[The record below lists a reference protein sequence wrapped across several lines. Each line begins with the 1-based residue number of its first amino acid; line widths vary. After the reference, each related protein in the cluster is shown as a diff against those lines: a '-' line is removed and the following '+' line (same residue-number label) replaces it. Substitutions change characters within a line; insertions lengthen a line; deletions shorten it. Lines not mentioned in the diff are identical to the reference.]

1 VLERSPEETKAED
14 FFIFPTS
21 ITQRRFWV
29 LDQLEPGNP
38 AYNIA
43 VRFRLMGPLDAHI
56 LERAFNEMIRRHEVL
71 RTSFTSKNEE
81 SVQIIAPKL
90 NIQVPVTDLRNI
102 PQPQRNEEAE
112 RLTVMDAEKRFDL
125 AVLPLIRVNLL
136 RMEDEN
142 HILLITIHHIVS
154 DGWSIGIITNELGAL
169 YEAFAQGR
177 EAALPELPIQYAD
190 FTLWQKEWLEKNPL
204 NQELAYW
211 KEKLGDLP
219 ETEVLTDFPRPPVQ
233 THNGEIISIL
243 LPKTL
248 TDSLRD
254 LSAQQGAT
262 LFMTMLA
269 AFKVLLHRYVGQEDI
284 IVGSP
289 IAGRNKVELEPLI
302 GVFINT
308 LALRTRLSGNP
319 TFEELLGRVN
329 QTVLE
334 SVAHQELPFEQL
346 VDVLRPRRDPSRNP
360 IFQVNF
366 AYQRDFIKP
375 LHFAGVTLTAIPSKS
390 PGAIFDLNFFMV
402 ERAEGWRISCEYNTR
417 LFEKPTASR
426 MLTHFRNLLESIV
439 ADPRQRLSDLKML
452 SPSELDQ
459 LLRDWNQTGTDY
471 PRERCLHDLFEE
483 QVRRTPDRIAVIF
496 ENQQLTYQQLNQ
508 RANQLAHQLREHDV
522 GPETLVAICAE
533 RSVEMLAGIL
543 AILKAGGAYVPLDPA
558 YPPERLEFMLRDTQA
573 PVLMTQQRLATAL
586 PPHQARIIYLDT
598 SHAQSSHTLMASES
612 PRSGAT
618 ADHLAYVMYTSGST
632 GGPKGTTIPHRA
644 VVRLV
649 KNTNYANF
657 GADEVF
663 LQFAPVSF
671 DASTLE
677 IWGPLL
683 NGGKLVI
690 MPPGTPS
697 LAALG
702 QTIQRHGVTTLW
714 LTAGLFRIMVDERIA
729 DLKPLRQLLAGGDV
743 LPVAHVQKALRELRN
758 CRLING
764 YGPTENTT
772 FTCCHTVSESEAG
785 SISIGRPIANTQVYI
800 LDRHLKPLPIGA
812 PGELHCGGDGLARG
826 YLNQPG
832 LTAQKFIRN
841 PFSTDPLARLY
852 KTGDLCRYLPD
863 GRIEFLGR
871 IDQQVKI
878 RGFRIELA
886 EIETVLGQ
894 NFSVREDVVVVRE
907 DVPGEKILVA
917 YLVAK
922 APAHP
927 NAAELRLFLRSKLPD
942 YMVPTAFVVME
953 SLPLTPNG
961 KIDRRKLPAPEQSE
975 LARSGTYAPPSS
987 PIEEVLVGLWE
998 ELLHV
1003 ERIGV
1008 HDNFFELGGTSLLSI
1023 RVIDRLNKAGLKVAP
1038 GEFFQHQTI
1047 AGLAPVVSTI
1057 GAVDSK
1063 ETRWSSLVVLQANGT
1078 KPPFYLAHTSPGDLL
1093 GYMKLVYYLG
1103 NDQPCYGFQSLGLQ
1117 RVEDSH
1123 NSLPE
1128 MAAHYVKLLRE
1139 FQPEGPYYLG
1149 GWCFGGNVALE
1160 MAQQLVAQGQ
1170 KVALLAL
1177 LETWAH
1183 PPPITYLRYYTHRFV
1198 CLLGLGPR
1206 AIARYTKRRL
1216 LRILRIKSTP
1226 DPDNNEFEFSATKH
1240 GPLKNREHVYKI
1252 NLAATRR
1259 HKSRPYPG
1267 IITLFNGTYYQSHD
1281 ILSPQSGFMTL
1292 AEGVETHLIPGSH
1305 RSVIKEPSVQ
1315 ILAEKLKTCLEHAQA
1330 ESAKSKHG
1338 LSTPQLTSVPKKKST
1353 VT

>member
-1 VLERSPEETKAED
+1 M
-14 FFIFPTS
+14 
-21 ITQRRFWV
+21 

-43 VRFRLMGPLDAHI
+43 VRFRLVGPLDVRI
-56 LERAFNEMIRRHEVL
+56 LEGAFNETIRRHEVL
-71 RTSFTSKNEE
+71 RTSFTSKDEE
-81 SVQIIAPKL
+81 LVQIVAPKL
-90 NIQVPVTDLRNI
+90 SIHVPVIDLRNI
-102 PQPQRNEEAE
+102 PQPQRDAEAE
-112 RLTVMDAEKRFDL
+112 RLTVVDAEKRFDL

-136 RMEDEN
+136 RIEDEN

-154 DGWSIGIITNELGAL
+154 DGWSIGIITTELGAI
-169 YEAFAQGR
+169 YEAFARGQVSP
-177 EAALPELPIQYAD
+177 LPELPIQYAD
-190 FTLWQKEWLEKNPL
+190 FTLWQKDSLEKNPL

-211 KEKLGDLP
+211 KEKLRDLP

-233 THNGEIISIL
+233 THDGEIISIL

-254 LSAQQGAT
+254 LSTQQGAT

-269 AFKVLLHRYVGQEDI
+269 AFKVLLHRHVGQDDI

-289 IAGRNKVELEPLI
+289 IAGRNKVEVEPLI

-308 LALRTRLSGNP
+308 LALRTQLSGNP
-319 TFEELLGRVN
+319 TFVELLGRVN
-329 QTVLE
+329 QTVME
-334 SVAHQELPFEQL
+334 SVANQDMPFEQL
-346 VDVLRPRRDPSRNP
+346 VDELRPRRDSSRNP

-402 ERAEGWRISCEYNTR
+402 ERAEGWRVSCEYNTR

-426 MLTHFRNLLESIV
+426 MLAHFRNLLESIAV
-439 ADPRQRLSDLKML
+439 DPQRRLSDLEML
-452 SPSELDQ
+452 SPAELDQ
-459 LLRDWNQTGTDY
+459 LLREWNQTRTDY

-483 QVRRTPDRIAVIF
+483 QVRRAPDRIAVVF

-522 GPETLVAICAE
+522 GPDVLVAICAE

-558 YPPERLEFMLRDTQA
+558 YPRERLEFMLQDTQA
-573 PVLMTQQRLATAL
+573 PVLMTQQRLAASL

-598 SHAQSSHTLMASES
+598 SHAQSSNTLMASES
-612 PRSGAT
+612 PQSGAT
-618 ADHLAYVMYTSGST
+618 ADNLAYVMYTSGST
-632 GGPKGTTIPHRA
+632 GGPKGTTIPHRS

-649 KNTNYANF
+649 KTTNYANF
-657 GADEVF
+657 GEDEVF
-663 LQFAPVSF
+663 LQFAPISF

-702 QTIQRHGVTTLW
+702 QAIQRHRVTTLW
-714 LTAGLFRIMVDERIA
+714 LTAGLFRVMIDERIA

-743 LPVAHVQKALRELRN
+743 LPVAHVKKALRELRD

-772 FTCCHTVSESEAG
+772 FTCCHTISESEAG
-785 SISIGRPIANTQVYI
+785 SISIGKPIANTQVYI

-832 LTAQKFIRN
+832 LTAEKFIQN
-841 PFSTDPLARLY
+841 PFSSDPQSRLY
-852 KTGDLCRYLPD
+852 KTGDLCRFLSD

-886 EIETVLGQ
+886 EIESVLGRHPL
-894 NFSVREDVVVVRE
+894 VRENVVVVRE
-907 DVPGEKILVA
+907 EEPGEKVLIA

-922 APAHP
+922 APAQP
-927 NAAELRLFLRSKLPD
+927 DAAELRLFLKSKLPD
-942 YMVPTAFVVME
+942 YMVPTAFVVLE

-961 KIDRRKLPAPEQSE
+961 KIDRRKLPAPEQVESG
-975 LARSGTYAPPSS
+975 RSNTYVPPST
-987 PIEEVLVGLWE
+987 PVEEVLVGIWE

-1003 ERIGV
+1003 KRVGV
-1008 HDNFFELGGTSLLSI
+1008 RDNFFEVGGTSLLSI

-1038 GEFFQHQTI
+1038 GQFFQHQTI
-1047 AGLAPVVSTI
+1047 AELAPVVSTI
-1057 GAVDSK
+1057 EAVDSQ
-1063 ETRWSSLVVLQANGT
+1063 EAGWSSLVVLQANGA
-1078 KPPFYLAHTSPGDLL
+1078 KPPLYLTHTAPGDVL

-1103 NDQPCYGFQSLGLQ
+1103 NDQPCYGFQSLGLH
-1117 RVEDSH
+1117 RIEDSH
-1123 NSLPE
+1123 ASLPE

-1177 LETWAH
+1177 FETWAH
-1183 PPPITYLRYYTHRFV
+1183 PPPVTNLRYYTHRFA
-1198 CLLGLGPR
+1198 CLLGLGPH
-1206 AIARYTKRRL
+1206 ALARYAKRNL
-1216 LRILRIKSTP
+1216 LRIFRINSAP
-1226 DPDNNEFEFSATKH
+1226 DPDAGEFEFSATQQ

-1252 NLAATRR
+1252 NLAATRK
-1259 HKSRPYPG
+1259 HKSRHYPG
-1267 IITLFNGTYYQSHD
+1267 TITLFNGTYYQSHD

-1292 AEGVETHLIPGSH
+1292 ADGVETHLIPGSH
-1305 RSVIKEPSVQ
+1305 RSVIKEPSVR

-1330 ESAKSKHG
+1330 ESAKSRPNV
-1338 LSTPQLTSVPKKKST
+1338 SSPQPSGVPKKKPT